1 MGSFRPDP
9 NILKKHPNA
18 ITQEQI
24 DEKGRF
30 VGTLLGAAAGE
41 ALGAPHENKTAD
53 AVGPVREITGG
64 GIWAAG
70 EPTDDIDLTL
80 ILLRSVTA
88 RRKLDLDDV
97 AHALIKW
104 FAGKPKDVGNLTR
117 AALENLRAG
126 EPPAQSGAIAWEDS
140 GRKAAGNGSVMCC
153 APIGLLHVKN
163 LDGLAEDAQAASRIT
178 HYDPRCVG
186 ACVGVTTAIALLVRG
201 GKDAEEAISRAATAA
216 GAHSDDA
223 LAAIERGA
231 SRKPDAL
238 HVDGEDRGFVLHTLE
253 LAFSALASAA
263 SLEEGILSVISRGG
277 DTDTNGCVAGALLG
291 AKFGKSQVPERWVTK
306 LKAAPELTSL
316 ADTLYKQL

>member
-18 ITQEQI
+18 ITQTQI

-30 VGTLLGAAAGE
+30 IGTLLAAAAGE

-53 AVGPVREITGG
+53 QVGTPREITGG

-80 ILLRSVTA
+80 ILLRSLVA
-88 RRKLDLDDV
+88 RRKLDVGDI
-97 AHALIKW
+97 AHGLLKW
-104 FAGKPKDVGNLTR
+104 FAGKPKDIGNLTR
-117 AALENLRAG
+117 SALENLRAG

-140 GRKAAGNGSVMCC
+140 GRKSAGNGSVMCC
-153 APIGLLHVKN
+153 APVGLLHVKN
-163 LDGLAEDAQAASRIT
+163 LDGLADDAVAHSRIT

-201 GKDAEEAISRAATAA
+201 GADADEAISRAATAA

-223 LAAIERGA
+223 LQAIERGA
-231 SRKPDAL
+231 SRRPADL
-238 HVDGEDRGFVLHTLE
+238 HVDGDDRGFVLHTLE

-263 SLEEGILSVISRGG
+263 SIEEGLVAVVARGG

-291 AKFGKSQVPERWVTK
+291 AKFGKAQVPERWAAK
-306 LKAAPELTSL
+306 LKAAPELTVL
-316 ADTLYKQL
+316 ADQLYRQR

>member
-18 ITQEQI
+18 ITQQQI
-24 DEKGRF
+24 DEKARF
-30 VGTLLGAAAGE
+30 IGALLGAAAGE
-41 ALGAPHENKTAD
+41 ALGAPHENRKA
-53 AVGPVREITGG
+53 AEVGSPREITGG

-80 ILLRSVTA
+80 VLLRSIVS
-88 RRKLDLDDV
+88 RKKFDLDDV
-97 AHALIKW
+97 AHGLVKW
-104 FAGKPKDVGNLTR
+104 FAGKPKDVGKLTR

-126 EPPAQSGAIAWEDS
+126 EPATQSGAIAWEDS
-140 GRKAAGNGSVMCC
+140 ERKAAGNGSVMCC

-163 LDGLAEDAQAASRIT
+163 LDGLADDAVAASRIT

-186 ACVGVTTAIALLVRG
+186 ACVGVATAVALLVRG
-201 GKDAEEAISRAATAA
+201 GADAEEAVQRSATAA

-231 SRKPDAL
+231 LHKPSDL
-238 HVDGEDRGFVLHTLE
+238 NVDGDDRGFVLRTLE
-253 LAFSALASAA
+253 IAFAALASAT
-263 SLEEGILSVISRGG
+263 SLEEGLVAVVSRGG
-277 DTDTNGCVAGALLG
+277 DTDTNACVAGALLG
-291 AKFGKSQVPERWVTK
+291 AKFGKSQVPDRWVGK

-316 ADTLYKQL
+316 AEQLYKQL

>member
-18 ITQEQI
+18 IPQTQI

-30 VGTLLGAAAGE
+30 IGTLLGAAAGE
-41 ALGAPHENKTAD
+41 SLGAPHENKTAD
-53 AVGPVREITGG
+53 QVGTPREITGG

-80 ILLRSVTA
+80 ILLRSIAA
-88 RRKLDLDDV
+88 RRRLDLDDV
-97 AHALIKW
+97 AQGLLKW
-104 FAGKPKDVGNLTR
+104 FAGKPKDVGKLTR

-126 EPPAQSGAIAWEDS
+126 EPPSQSGAIAWEDS

-163 LDGLAEDAQAASRIT
+163 LEGLSDDAQAASRIT

-186 ACVGVTTAIALLVRG
+186 ACVGVATAVALLVRG

-231 SRKPDAL
+231 NKKPADL
-238 HVDGEDRGFVLHTLE
+238 KVDGEDRGFVLHAVE
-253 LAFSALASAA
+253 LAFSALNSAS
-263 SLEEGILSVISRGG
+263 SLEEGLVQVVSRGG
-277 DTDTNGCVAGALLG
+277 DTDTNACVAGALLG
-291 AKFGKSQVPERWVTK
+291 AKFGKGQVPERWVSK

-316 ADTLYKQL
+316 

>member
-1 MGSFRPDP
+1 MGTFRPDP
-9 NILKKHPNA
+9 NLLKKHPNA
-18 ITQEQI
+18 ITQGQI
-24 DEKGRF
+24 DEKARF
-30 VGTLLGAAAGE
+30 IGALLGAAAGE
-41 ALGAPHENKTAD
+41 SLGAAHEGKPAGE
-53 AVGPVREITGG
+53 VGTQREITGG
-64 GIWAAG
+64 GGWGAG

-80 ILLRSVTA
+80 VLLRSIVA
-88 RRKLDLDDV
+88 RRKLDPDDV
-97 AHALIKW
+97 AQGLLKW
-104 FAGKPKDVGNLTR
+104 FAGKPKSMGKTTR

-126 EPPAQSGAIAWEDS
+126 EPPSQSGALAWEDS
-140 GRKAAGNGSVMCC
+140 GRKAAGNGSVMYC
-153 APIGLLHVKN
+153 APVGLLHVKN
-163 LDGLAEDAQAASRIT
+163 LDGLGDDAVAASRIT

-231 SRKPDAL
+231 SRKPGDL
-238 HVDGEDRGFVLHTLE
+238 HVDGDDRGFVLHTVE

-263 SLEEGILSVISRGG
+263 SLEEGIVTVISGGG

-291 AKFGKSQVPERWVTK
+291 AKFGKSQVPDRWAAK

-316 ADTLYKQL
+316 AETLYKQL

>member
-18 ITQEQI
+18 GSPGQI

-30 VGTLLGAAAGE
+30 LGTLLAAAAGE
-41 ALGAPHENKTAD
+41 ALGAPHEGRTAGE
-53 AVGPVREITGG
+53 VGAPREITGG
-64 GIWAAG
+64 GLWAAG

-80 ILLRSVTA
+80 VLLRSIVS

-97 AHALIKW
+97 ARGMVKW
-104 FAGKPKDVGNLTR
+104 LAGKPRDVGNLTR

-126 EPPAQSGAIAWEDS
+126 EPPTQSGAIAWEDS
-140 GRKAAGNGSVMCC
+140 GRKSAGNGSVMCC

-163 LDGLAEDAQAASRIT
+163 LDGLADDAVAASRIT

-201 GKDAEEAISRAATAA
+201 GRDAEEAISRAAAAA

-231 SRKPDAL
+231 SRRPADLK
-238 HVDGEDRGFVLHTLE
+238 VDGEDRGFVLHTLE
-253 LAFSALASAA
+253 IAFSALASAP
-263 SLEEGILSVISRGG
+263 SLEEGLVSVVSRGG
-277 DTDTNGCVAGALLG
+277 DADTNGCVAGALLG
-291 AKFGKSQVPERWVTK
+291 AKFGRSQLPDRWRGK
-306 LKAAPELTSL
+306 LKAAPELGSL
-316 ADTLYKQL
+316 GEQLYRQL